1 MTHRYFFI
9 LLSMLLLYGC
19 SAQKETMTETDV
31 FYADNKE
38 RAVMEHFLNGTAAEA
53 KGDYASA
60 VEEFLL
66 ALELKKDPGIYY
78 VLAKNYFY
86 INKLGPALEN
96 SRAAVQL
103 DDNKIEYKILLAD
116 VYSTANMADSAAIIL
131 EKITAEDST
140 QISALYK
147 LARLYEKSRP
157 MGAIEIYNK
166 IIAVVG
172 PEWNVLLHI
181 AEIHEKLGNMAEAA
195 AAIEQLLV
203 IDPSNTA
210 IQKMLSELYVRS
222 GQYDKALLVLQDIIE
237 LTPDDMDARERKAAV
252 FISQDDW
259 EKAAAEYEYII
270 NKPEIPLDIKL
281 RIGISYFNKSLSD
294 SSLTPL
300 TKSLFQKMDED
311 TTDWRIK
318 MYLGAVALNEN
329 NDSLAINNFKN
340 VTELANWNSDA
351 WVQLGGLYFDNQ
363 RYEEAVI
370 LMEQAI
376 EMFPEDFAV
385 NFILGLSLAQS
396 GENEES
402 KPYLKKAVKLRPADL
417 NAISAYAFTLS
428 QLKENTEAEEYLKKA
443 LLLNP
448 DDVNLLGTLG
458 LIYDSEERWAECDSV
473 YERALE
479 IDSTNALIN
488 NNYAYSLSER
498 DLQLERALE
507 MAKIAIA
514 AEPENS
520 SYLDTMGWIYFKL
533 GDYDEAQKYIEKAI
547 EIGGEKSVML
557 EHLGDIVFKAGQ
569 KAYAMELWEK
579 AFKLDESN
587 SKLKEKLDR
596 GEI

>member
-1 MTHRYFFI
+1 
-9 LLSMLLLYGC
+9 MLLLYGC
-19 SAQKETMTETDV
+19 SGQKETMTETDV
-31 FYADNKE
+31 FYGENKE

-53 KGDYASA
+53 KGDYAAA
-60 VEEFLL
+60 VEEYLL

-103 DDNKIEYKILLAD
+103 DDKKIEYKILLAD
-116 VYSTANMADSAAIIL
+116 VYSTANMPDSAAIIL
-131 EKITAEDST
+131 EKIAAEDST

-157 MGAIEIYNK
+157 MGAIEIYNR
-166 IIAVVG
+166 IISVVG

-181 AEIHEKLGNMAEAA
+181 AELHEKLGNMAEAA
-195 AAIEQLLV
+195 AAIEQLLI

-222 GQYDKALLVLQDIIE
+222 EQYDKALLVIQDIIE

-252 FISQDDW
+252 YIAQDDW
-259 EKAAAEYEYII
+259 EKAAAEYGYII
-270 NKPEIPLDIKL
+270 NKPEVPLDIKL
-281 RIGISYFNKSLSD
+281 RIGVSYFNKSLSD
-294 SSLTPL
+294 STLTPL
-300 TKSLFQKMDED
+300 TKSLFEKMDKD

-318 MYLGAVALNEN
+318 MYLGAIALNEN

-340 VTELANWNSDA
+340 VTELANWNPDA

-363 RYEEAVI
+363 RYEEAVV

-376 EMFPEDFAV
+376 EMFPEDFAI

-402 KPYLKKAVKLRPADL
+402 KPYLKKAVKLRPSDL

-428 QLKENTEAEEYLKKA
+428 QLKENSEAEEYLKKA

-498 DLQLERALE
+498 DKQLERALE

-533 GDYDEAQKYIEKAI
+533 GVYDEAQDYIEKAI

-587 SKLKEKLDR
+587 LKLKDKLDR